1 MGFVL
6 NDVLSYKV
14 NKNEP
19 LKKKKQ
25 KKQMQLILPWIYK
38 KKNFPHQRI
47 SSCCSKDNVTSSY

>member
-19 LKKKKQ
+19 LKKKNKTNAANFALDLQ
-25 KKQMQLILPWIYK
+25 KKI
-38 KKNFPHQRI
+38 FPI
-47 SSCCSKDNVTSSY
+47 KE

>member
-19 LKKKKQ
+19 LKKKNKTNAANFALDLQ
-25 KKQMQLILPWIYK
+25 KKKIFPIKEYLPAVLKIM
-38 KKNFPHQRI
+38 
-47 SSCCSKDNVTSSY
+47 